1 MSWFGDFS
9 ALCSACVP
17 LPTCNLLNATLRT
30 TILDHCLLTPQLGR
44 PSVRDLGTILI
55 SLLGIV
61 VVTHR
66 ILNKSQQMLAAVGK
80 AISRLLER
88 KIGERARPCRTV
100 EEAKSGR
107 NKQNKHPSCFSF
119 PSLPLL
125 GRTEMAMMYLV
136 YTCVL
141 FLQIFTIGGLFESNG
156 TFLIWASALHLGA
169 LVCFFWTLI
178 VNAFIRK
185 FIPGLWRLGC
195 L

>member
-1 MSWFGDFS
+1 
-9 ALCSACVP
+9 
-17 LPTCNLLNATLRT
+17 
-30 TILDHCLLTPQLGR
+30 
-44 PSVRDLGTILI
+44 
-55 SLLGIV
+55 
-61 VVTHR
+61 
-66 ILNKSQQMLAAVGK
+66 
-80 AISRLLER
+80 
-88 KIGERARPCRTV
+88 
-100 EEAKSGR
+100 
-107 NKQNKHPSCFSF
+107 
-119 PSLPLL
+119 
-125 GRTEMAMMYLV
+125 MAMMYLV